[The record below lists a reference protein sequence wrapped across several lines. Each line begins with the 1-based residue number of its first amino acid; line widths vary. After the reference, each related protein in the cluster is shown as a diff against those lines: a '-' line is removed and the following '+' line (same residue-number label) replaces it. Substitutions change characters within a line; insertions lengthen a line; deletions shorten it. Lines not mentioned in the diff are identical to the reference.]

1 MKRIIKNSKDKVNAG
16 IDGWDNRT
24 GVIKRI
30 DKYLYDNPEAIPP
43 KGYIQPGSRAYDD
56 AVSRYGDYV
65 TTPFGNISTDD
76 LMQYARDNKLL
87 IDEDDIEASEAVDDI
102 EREFQRIDRSGTDE
116 EVAIAAIMYNLGTTM
131 REAREIL
138 PTLSEDKIKDY
149 VDYYYLR
156 DLPTSERVKIW
167 NKRKITSATN
177 SEYAL
182 FGNVVEASQSYLDR
196 IEELMEQ
203 GLDEETA
210 SREAYAEFYPD
221 EYDADDYDEIYS
233 SSNVIANDNV
243 NNEEKVDWY
252 ALDWDEQIELMKKY
266 KRKYKGTRIFE
277 DFAEYI
283 DEPVEDIIDAFS
295 DAEYRGDIR
304 IPERMQL
311 DSEYRNDDIYSVSH
325 IVNNDPSLN
334 PEANHNRILGSKSFG
349 EPYDP
354 YLLDELINYYS
365 MQDTMNLSDIWDEIV
380 DRYDDE
386 ALANDVIES
395 IDDSDDIYSSCDVYS
410 SEDFNEYEDDI
421 QEISQEFTS
430 ENTSINSTKLPAI
443 FKMVSFEPGTT
454 NIDYGGG
461 RFDNVA
467 DYLTQYDVINLVYDP
482 YNRTPEHNK
491 EVIKTLRR
499 AGGADTATC
508 SNVLNVIKEPEVR
521 KNVLENISK
530 IVKPGGKV
538 YITVYEGSGKGDEGP
553 TKAGYQ
559 LNRRTADY
567 LDEIREVFPDANR
580 KGKLIAATN
589 SRTVNSSTDIK
600 ASSTT
605 SSSRYWYFT
614 RHGVQPGSVPKYV
627 NILDIV
633 DTPEGT
639 YFLADGVILTN
650 DLRNYEIQERKPKG
664 EIYSSKQPNS
674 KLNRIRDK
682 ITKVVKNV
690 MMLEAG
696 FSEDEVEEY
705 SAVEVD
711 PSGKVEVRAEVDYD
725 GLMSLCDALNPIVQR
740 YDKDSYFEP
749 VAPGIIEAYLQSD
762 DISSASRNNLTSVES
777 SSASS
782 YNKYAKISRGNQN
795 FSVHY
800 NEIYNDPSADAHQM
814 WLDFKAQVSMLRP
827 YDDAEYAW
835 AQIQNGEI
843 RIIKNNKVI
852 QTYYYLDADDMDVEN
867 VEWCD
872 EVIDQAIYYLSKAN
886 AGIEP
891 RIIHN
896 STDISAQ

>member
-30 DKYLYDNPEAIPP
+30 DKYLYDNSEAIPP

-87 IDEDDIEASEAVDDI
+87 IDEDDIEASEAV
-102 EREFQRIDRSGTDE
+102 
-116 EVAIAAIMYNLGTTM
+116 
-131 REAREIL
+131 
-138 PTLSEDKIKDY
+138 
-149 VDYYYLR
+149 
-156 DLPTSERVKIW
+156 
-167 NKRKITSATN
+167 
-177 SEYAL
+177 
-182 FGNVVEASQSYLDR
+182 
-196 IEELMEQ
+196 
-203 GLDEETA
+203 
-210 SREAYAEFYPD
+210 
-221 EYDADDYDEIYS
+221 
-233 SSNVIANDNV
+233 

-283 DEPVEDIIDAFS
+283 DEPVENIIDAFS
-295 DAEYRGDIR
+295 DAEFRGDIR

-334 PEANHNRILGSKSFG
+334 PEANHNRILGSKSFS

-380 DRYDDE
+380 DRYGDE

-567 LDEIREVFPDANR
+567 LDEIKEVFPDANR
-580 KGKLIAATN
+580 KGKLIVATN
-589 SRTVNSSTDIK
+589 LRTVNSSTDIK

-690 MMLEAG
+690 MMFEAG
-696 FSEDEVEEY
+696 FPEDEVEEY
-705 SAVEVD
+705 SVVEVD

-749 VAPGIIEAYLQSD
+749 VAPGIIVAYLQSD

-782 YNKYAKISRGNQN
+782 YNKYSKISRGNQN

-835 AQIQNGEI
+835 AQIQNGQI

-896 STDISAQ
+896 STDISAQL